1 MPLNVAM
8 EYVSVNASYLHHK
21 FLTSHYKQ
29 NPGNKNQNYIKDR
42 SLLMI
47 DSFCTQLR

>member
-1 MPLNVAM
+1 MPLSVAM

-42 SLLMI
+42 LLSTI
-47 DSFCTQLR
+47 AHD